1 MLPEKPK
8 KDKWI
13 NAKDFSWFF
22 EYDPCYK
29 STEEEWY
36 SSPHTSNGMIMQAL
50 ADEAEANGICIIR
63 CKDCMHCRK
72 GFNLENEPYCY
83 CYYWEGGTEENDF
96 CSNARKKG

>member
-22 EYDPCYK
+22 EYDPCYG

-50 ADEAEANGICIIR
+50 ADEAERHGIEIVR
-63 CKDCMHCRK
+63 CKDCKYYEETDSRVGTCLLTISGAEVD
-72 GFNLENEPYCY
+72 GFCAWGERRADE
-83 CYYWEGGTEENDF
+83 
-96 CSNARKKG
+96 